1 MKKTEKKEAAKV
13 AKVAKKKGP
22 VKLTK
27 FQRIRDFFAKNK
39 VGTIEELMSA
49 SGFDERNVKTA
60 MSILRNPNRTKNN
73 LLVTTWDR
81 EKRTFTRS

>member
-1 MKKTEKKEAAKV
+1 MKKTEKKEAARGK
-13 AKVAKKKGP
+13 P
-22 VKLTK
+22 VKVTK

-39 VGTIEELMSA
+39 SGTIEELMKA

-73 LLVTTWDR
+73 LLVTTYDR